1 MTDDDIEEAST
12 LILNLLARLNCEWP
26 TWKRRDG
33 HEPSP
38 FITHLM
44 PGNSNGVRICVQLWG
59 KREPL
64 GFWRYKGDKYIFSA
78 SDEEPGPHFYAA
90 LTENEAVRWTR
101 SVCCA
106 PRADL
111 MPTRLGTPRTSRSRG
126 RTKHPHEGR

>member
-1 MTDDDIEEAST
+1 
-12 LILNLLARLNCEWP
+12 
-26 TWKRRDG
+26 
-33 HEPSP
+33 
-38 FITHLM
+38 M
-44 PGNSNGVRICVQLWG
+44 PGDSNGVRICVQLWG

-90 LTENEAVRWTR
+90 LTEKEAVRWTR

-111 MPTRLGTPRTSRSRG
+111 MPTGSEPLEHRDPVDGLR
-126 RTKHPHEGR
+126 HPHEGR